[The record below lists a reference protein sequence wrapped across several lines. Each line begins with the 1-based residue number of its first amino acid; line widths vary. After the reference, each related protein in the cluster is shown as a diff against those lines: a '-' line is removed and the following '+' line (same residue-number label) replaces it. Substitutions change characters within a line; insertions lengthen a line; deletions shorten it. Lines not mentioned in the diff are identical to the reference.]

1 MPHERIVNYT
11 KPVVQ
16 MPPPKS
22 MPVTFKIPAT
32 SQQSI
37 PPKNQTNDIERIGVS
52 VEQAAE
58 MLSLSVRSIW
68 VLVKDGRIRHVRF
81 GTRCIISVQS
91 LREYVDGKQKSTTP
105 LEDNDDS
112 YDEGCNPLSCDFFRL

>member
-1 MPHERIVNYT
+1 MPHERKRIVNYT
-11 KPVVQ
+11 KPVAQ
-16 MPPPKS
+16 IPPTKS
-22 MPVTFKIPAT
+22 MPMTYKIPAIN
-32 SQQSI
+32 QQSI

-81 GTRCIISVQS
+81 GTRCIVSVQS
-91 LREYVDGKQKSTTP
+91 LREYVDGKRASTAP
-105 LEDNDDS
+105 LENH
-112 YDEGCNPLSCDFFRL
+112 DELHDESE